1 MIVLAVK
8 SYNGAA
14 TDPLQA
20 RFDAAGGTVG
30 RADGNRL
37 VLPDPDR
44 TISRVHASITLRD
57 GAYFIEDRGSNPV
70 LVNGMALG
78 QGLSAPLAPGD
89 ELQIGGYV
97 IEVQADAPAPAPA
110 AVPPIPDD
118 WDPFATAPRLRAN
131 VQLPVAAAP
140 APPPVA
146 APPPPPAPDP
156 DMATMVMPASRLPEG
171 AQSPSLDMLFDLEPP
186 AAPPAAAPPA
196 AQETDLDLPLDAP
209 PPPAPPPPSPDP
221 RRTPV
226 VSWDSPRQMTIV
238 APAAPGR
245 QPSAM
250 ATQLGTRPGLRPR
263 EAPAAAP
270 AAAPPPP
277 APAADELLQAF
288 VSGLGTGHA
297 LPVTQL
303 TPGLM
308 HLVGSL
314 LAEAVGGTIDL
325 LHARATIKSEL
336 RADVTAIR
344 PRQNNPLKFSPTP
357 EVALQHLLTPTVP
370 GFLPAQAA
378 LRDAFVDLRAHEVAV
393 MAGMRAALAGLLQ
406 RFDPRT
412 LEAHLSRQS
421 GLGSLLAGGRRA
433 QLWEAYQGLYAQLSS
448 EAEDDFHALFGR
460 AFLKAYEAQLAQMRN
475 AESGAGAA

>member
-44 TISRVHASITLRD
+44 TVSRVHAALSLRE
-57 GAYFIEDRGSNPV
+57 GAVFIEDRGSNPV
-70 LVNGMALG
+70 LVNGVALG
-78 QGLSAPLAPGD
+78 QGLSMPLAPGD

-97 IEVQADAPAPAPA
+97 IDVQAEAPAPAPA
-110 AVPPIPDD
+110 ALPPIPDD

-131 VQLPVAAAP
+131 VKL
-140 APPPVA
+140 
-146 APPPPPAPDP
+146 PPAPVP
-156 DMATMVMPASRLPEG
+156 DASATIVMPASQLPEG
-171 AQSPSLDMLFDLEPP
+171 QQAPSLDALFDLPAPAAGPP
-186 AAPPAAAPPA
+186 APAPAAGPLLEA
-196 AQETDLDLPLDAP
+196 DLDLPLDAP
-209 PPPAPPPPSPDP
+209 APAAAPEAPPAAPAPDT
-221 RRTPV
+221 RRGAV
-226 VSWDSPRQMTIV
+226 VSWDTPRQVTIV
-238 APAAPGR
+238 APAAAGQR
-245 QPSAM
+245 PSPM

-263 EAPAAAP
+263 AAPPAAAP
-270 AAAPPPP
+270 APAPPPA

-288 VSGLGTGHA
+288 LAGMGTGPA
-297 LPVTQL
+297 VPVTQL

-314 LAEAVGGTIDL
+314 LAEAVAGTIDL

-344 PRQNNPLKFSPTP
+344 PRQNNPLKFSPNP
-357 EVALQHLLTPTVP
+357 EVALQHLLAPTVP
-370 GFLPAQAA
+370 GFLPAHAA
-378 LRDAFVDLRAHEVAV
+378 LRDAFRDLRAHEVAV

-406 RFDPRT
+406 RFDPVA
-412 LEAHLSRQS
+412 LESQLTRQS
-421 GLGSLLAGGRRA
+421 GLSSLLAGGRRA
-433 QLWEAYQGLYAQLSS
+433 QLWEAYQNMYAQLSAQ
-448 EAEDDFHALFGR
+448 AEDDFHALFGR
-460 AFLKAYEAQLAQMRN
+460 AFLKAYEAQQDQLRALDP
-475 AESGAGAA
+475 GTGPAA

>member
-44 TISRVHASITLRD
+44 TISRVHASIALRD
-57 GAYFIEDRGSNPV
+57 GAFFIEDRGSNPV
-70 LVNGMALG
+70 LINGVALG
-78 QGLSAPLAPGD
+78 QGLSSPLAPGD

-97 IEVQADAPAPAPA
+97 IDVQAETPAPAPAPA
-110 AVPPIPDD
+110 ALPPIPDD

-131 VQLPVAAAP
+131 VQLPVTAA
-140 APPPVA
+140 A
-146 APPPPPAPDP
+146 APPPPPPPMAPPPPRPPDP
-156 DMATMVMPASRLPEG
+156 DMVTMVVPATQLPEG
-171 AQSPSLDMLFDLEPP
+171 AQSPSIDMLFDLGPP
-186 AAPPAAAPPA
+186 AAPAPASPQA
-196 AQETDLDLPLDAP
+196 DLELPLDAP
-209 PPPAPPPPSPDP
+209 PAPAPAADA

-245 QPSAM
+245 QPSPM

-263 EAPAAAP
+263 EPAAAAP
-270 AAAPPPP
+270 VAPAPPPM

-308 HLVGSL
+308 QLVGSL
-314 LAEAVGGTIDL
+314 LAEAVAGTIDL
-325 LHARATIKSEL
+325 LHARATVKSEL

-378 LRDAFVDLRAHEVAV
+378 LRDAFGDLRAHEVAV

-406 RFDPRT
+406 RFDPRS
-412 LEAHLSRQS
+412 LETHLSHKS

-433 QLWEAYQGLYAQLSS
+433 QLWEAYQNLYAQLSA

-460 AFLKAYEAQLAQMRN
+460 AFLKAYEAQLAQMRS
-475 AESGAGAA
+475 ADGGGAA